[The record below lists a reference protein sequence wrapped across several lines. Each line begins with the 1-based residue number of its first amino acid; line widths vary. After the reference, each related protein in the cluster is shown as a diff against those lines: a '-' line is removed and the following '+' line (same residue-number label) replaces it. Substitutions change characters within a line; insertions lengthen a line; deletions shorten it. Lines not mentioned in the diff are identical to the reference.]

1 MARCA
6 EGVEGRSRE
15 DSGDEDSGLTGQG
28 RGRQWEIESDSSR
41 DCGGAG
47 ELGQVNLG
55 DRSRDRIRAEGVTP
69 SAAEDVGLRVCSE
82 RVGKAPVRAARAAG
96 TCSRDAGRRCEANRS
111 LCLCKTEIWQTLH
124 FRIVVRI

>member
-6 EGVEGRSRE
+6 EGVEGRSR
-15 DSGDEDSGLTGQG
+15 EDSGLTGQG

-69 SAAEDVGLRVCSE
+69 SAAEDVRLRVCSE
-82 RVGKAPVRAARAAG
+82 RVGKAGGEGA
-96 TCSRDAGRRCEANRS
+96 S
-111 LCLCKTEIWQTLH
+111 
-124 FRIVVRI
+124 

>member
-15 DSGDEDSGLTGQG
+15 DSGLTGQG
-28 RGRQWEIESDSSR
+28 GGRKWEIESDSSR

-69 SAAEDVGLRVCSE
+69 SAAEDVRLRVCSE
-82 RVGKAPVRAARAAG
+82 RVGRAPVRAARAAG

-111 LCLCKTEIWQTLH
+111 LCLCKTEI
-124 FRIVVRI
+124 